1 MEQEDN
7 VLNELKE
14 QLSALQAKL
23 DRQTEI
29 NDKAIRMAID
39 KSADKMH
46 SLGMSGVLICIIGL
60 ILVETIVIL
69 QGVSI
74 PFAIATAVF
83 MGGNAITAIFFKYRL
98 MDIDPGQSMV
108 ETASQMV
115 KYKKFNRRSVVM
127 GLPIAIAWAGWYCFE
142 MIRILGSVRAPVVEM
157 AADKA
162 HETVMVYGPDLVDS
176 LRRKIAV
183 MEAHRRDFLRLYRSR
198 NR

>member
-1 MEQEDN
+1 MEQDNN

-46 SLGMSGVLICIIGL
+46 SLGMSSVLICIIGL

-142 MIRILGSVRAPVVEM
+142 MIRILGIASPKQIISLV
-157 AADKA
+157 AALLIGGIIGGFA
-162 HETVMVYGPDLVDS
+162 GYLEIYRPSM
-176 LRRKIAV
+176 R
-183 MEAHRRDFLRLYRSR
+183 EAYNIIRQINELEA
-198 NR
+198 

>member
-1 MEQEDN
+1 MEQENN

-46 SLGMSGVLICIIGL
+46 SLGMSSVLICIIAL

-108 ETASQMV
+108 ETASQMA

-127 GLPIAIAWAGWYCFE
+127 GLPIAIALAGWYCFE
-142 MIRILGSVRAPVVEM
+142 MIRILGIASHKQIISLV
-157 AADKA
+157 AALLIGGIIGGCA
-162 HETVMVYGPDLVDS
+162 GYLEFYRPSM
-176 LRRKIAV
+176 R
-183 MEAHRRDFLRLYRSR
+183 EADNIIRQINELEA
-198 NR
+198 

>member
-1 MEQEDN
+1 MEQENN

-46 SLGMSGVLICIIGL
+46 SLGMSSVLICIIGL

-108 ETASQMV
+108 ETASQMA

-142 MIRILGSVRAPVVEM
+142 MIRILGIASPKHIISLV
-157 AADKA
+157 AALLIGGIIGGCA
-162 HETVMVYGPDLVDS
+162 GYLEIYRPSM
-176 LRRKIAV
+176 R
-183 MEAHRRDFLRLYRSR
+183 EADNIIRQINELEA
-198 NR
+198 

>member
-1 MEQEDN
+1 MEQDNN

-46 SLGMSGVLICIIGL
+46 SLGMSSVLICIIGL

-108 ETASQMV
+108 ETASQMA

-142 MIRILGSVRAPVVEM
+142 MIRILGIASPKHIISLV
-157 AADKA
+157 AALLIGGIIGGCA
-162 HETVMVYGPDLVDS
+162 GYLEIYRPSM
-176 LRRKIAV
+176 R
-183 MEAHRRDFLRLYRSR
+183 EADNIIRQINELEA
-198 NR
+198 